1 MGNFCSSRSDPDES
15 RQQYEK
21 YTFLRQQIL
30 GKLSDEVLA
39 NECGHLYAE
48 ECRRRRVTSLSKAT
62 WEEVGLPFIMR
73 VSCNDP
79 QTQHRIWQAVEE
91 VYPGPPERP
100 VNQAT
105 FVEFHRLA
113 LTLAEQDLRQR
124 IAKVKE
130 KYGGVAPPIPNSDW
144 MSELFGKDCFLN
156 PWVKKTQEKQTKLFD
171 VIWYLVVLC
180 LPWPWLAASSSGSN
194 AVALDG
200 VLGDNFSSWEC
211 CWSWL
216 TFLISATSYYVSW
229 LPEEPETDLEPLQ
242 ISPRAQITESA
253 VPLPSKTLEDTLQS
267 HCNTAGS
274 LQSRPLTS
282 LPAVPVA
289 TGGSTP
295 SPRLSPRPS
304 MQSSPRFHGDDT
316 LGSRMTL
323 SSADCEAVGS
333 QISYVLKAGTSVDHV
348 YHCNTLW

>member
-1 MGNFCSSRSDPDES
+1 MNTCRLLWNFWLFPAVPCSRNRLKMFETWREQAMGNFCSSRSDPDES

-30 GKLSDEVLA
+30 SKLSDEVLA

-156 PWVKKTQEKQTKLFD
+156 PWVKKTQEKQTRLFD
-171 VIWYLVVLC
+171 VIWFSCVV
-180 LPWPWLAASSSGSN
+180 PTMAMASS
-194 AVALDG
+194 
-200 VLGDNFSSWEC
+200 
-211 CWSWL
+211 
-216 TFLISATSYYVSW
+216 I
-229 LPEEPETDLEPLQ
+229 
-242 ISPRAQITESA
+242 
-253 VPLPSKTLEDTLQS
+253 
-267 HCNTAGS
+267 
-274 LQSRPLTS
+274 
-282 LPAVPVA
+282 
-289 TGGSTP
+289 
-295 SPRLSPRPS
+295 
-304 MQSSPRFHGDDT
+304 
-316 LGSRMTL
+316 
-323 SSADCEAVGS
+323 
-333 QISYVLKAGTSVDHV
+333 
-348 YHCNTLW
+348 